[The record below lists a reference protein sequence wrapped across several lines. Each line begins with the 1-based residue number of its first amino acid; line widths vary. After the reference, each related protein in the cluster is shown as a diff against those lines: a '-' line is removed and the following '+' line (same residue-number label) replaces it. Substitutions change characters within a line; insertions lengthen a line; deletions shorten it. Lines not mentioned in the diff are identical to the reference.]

1 MLLNNKFQR
10 GMKLKAKEILIVD
23 DQQGIRLL
31 LNEVFKKEGFIT
43 HLAANGFEA
52 LKIAQTTSLD
62 CVLLDMKIPGMD
74 GLEILRRLKEN
85 NEELP
90 VFMMTAYVEQDIID
104 KANELGVAQY
114 FTKPFNIFEVRDEV
128 KKIF

>member
-1 MLLNNKFQR
+1 M
-10 GMKLKAKEILIVD
+10 EILIVD

-43 HLAANGFEA
+43 HLAANGFDA
-52 LKIAQTTSLD
+52 LKIAQNTKLD

-74 GLEILRRLKEN
+74 GLEILTRLKES
-85 NEELP
+85 NENLP
-90 VFMMTAYVEQDIID
+90 VFMMTAYVEQDIMD
-104 KANELGVAQY
+104 KANSLGVVQY

-128 KKIF
+128 KKIIVAHEKI

>member
-1 MLLNNKFQR
+1 
-10 GMKLKAKEILIVD
+10 MKLKLKEILIVD

-43 HLAANGFEA
+43 HLAANGIDA
-52 LKIAQTTSLD
+52 LNIVQTKGID

-74 GLEILRRLKEN
+74 GLEILTRLKLQKIN
-85 NEELP
+85 LP
-90 VFMMTAYVEQDIID
+90 VIMMTAYGEQDIID
-104 KANELGVAQY
+104 KAMELGAIRY

-128 KKIF
+128 KKILANYEEKYS

>member
-1 MLLNNKFQR
+1 M
-10 GMKLKAKEILIVD
+10 EILIVD

-52 LKIAQTTSLD
+52 LKIAQTTKLD

-74 GLEILRRLKEN
+74 GLEILMRLKEN
-85 NEELP
+85 NENLP
-90 VFMMTAYVEQDIID
+90 VFMMTAYVEQDIMD
-104 KANELGVAQY
+104 KAKLLGVVQY

-128 KKIF
+128 KKIVIAHEKI